1 MTTQELIQQLT
12 SNARNGDLNINQIND
27 LTYALRQALRQS
39 QRANRSPESYAAAA
53 EKGKA
58 TRAQNAANM
67 DATMARSRDMDAQ
80 DKMNKQDR
88 IDKGL
93 LPLTADDFVRTPDLK
108 YYEYVGDD
116 QRSGVGM
123 YKLKDEYI
131 DTIMETE
138 DRMNEINTNRWAKLA
153 GINENEDDNLNS
165 TVKQALS
172 TGGYIKINSG
182 TDVQVGKRVLGYDGY
197 FGEIVKIKDGIYKI
211 EDDAYGDKTTVNRK
225 KLEAKFLI
233 EK

>member
-12 SNARNGDLNINQIND
+12 SNAREGDLNIDQIND

-80 DKMNKQDR
+80 DKMAKQDR

-93 LPLTADDFVRTPDLK
+93 LPLTADDYSSKPDPE

-138 DRMNEINTNRWAKLA
+138 DRMNEIDTNRWEKLA
-153 GINENEDDNLNS
+153 GITENEDDNLNPI
-165 TVKQALS
+165 VKQALS

-182 TDVQVGKRVLGYDGY
+182 TDVQVGKRVLGYNGD
-197 FGEIVKIKDGIYKI
+197 FGEITSIKGGRYKI
-211 EDDAYGDKTTVNRK
+211 EDDAYGDKTFVDRAG
-225 KLEAKFLI
+225 LEAYFLI
-233 EK
+233 GK

>member
-1 MTTQELIQQLT
+1 MT
-12 SNARNGDLNINQIND
+12 
-27 LTYALRQALRQS
+27 
-39 QRANRSPESYAAAA
+39 
-53 EKGKA
+53 
-58 TRAQNAANM
+58 
-67 DATMARSRDMDAQ
+67 
-80 DKMNKQDR
+80 
-88 IDKGL
+88 
-93 LPLTADDFVRTPDLK
+93 
-108 YYEYVGDD
+108 
-116 QRSGVGM
+116 
-123 YKLKDEYI
+123 
-131 DTIMETE
+131 
-138 DRMNEINTNRWAKLA
+138 EINTNRWAKLA

-182 TDVQVGKRVLGYDGY
+182 TDVQVGKRVLGYNGY

>member
-1 MTTQELIQQLT
+1 LIKDYYL
-12 SNARNGDLNINQIND
+12 
-27 LTYALRQALRQS
+27 S
-39 QRANRSPESYAAAA
+39 Q
-53 EKGKA
+53 
-58 TRAQNAANM
+58 
-67 DATMARSRDMDAQ
+67 
-80 DKMNKQDR
+80 
-88 IDKGL
+88 
-93 LPLTADDFVRTPDLK
+93 ADDFVRTPDLK